1 MPYEIDFLPV
11 GESNGDAICMRYGP
25 IGGPY
30 TIHVVDGGFVGTG
43 DILVDHIITYYG
55 DPAHIDHVV
64 LSHADQDHA
73 GGLVAVLEHFS
84 VGCLW
89 MNRPWLYAQEL
100 IDRFHG
106 NYTVPGLQKRIRE
119 MNPHL
124 VALEE
129 IALRRGF
136 PIKDAFAGSRI
147 GSFYVLAPRK
157 QTYIDL
163 LPDFTRTPDA
173 KPLEYKG
180 LAGALQKMVE
190 GVKSWFETWDDEKLS
205 NFPPET
211 SASNE
216 SSVVQMGIVDDERLV
231 LTADAGP
238 RALAE
243 AAEVAQILNIAG
255 RPRFFQIPHHGSRR
269 NVTPAVLDQW
279 LGPKVPMGT
288 PNTGTA
294 FCSVGSNKPEYPRKR
309 VKNAFLRRGY
319 GVFSSRTSW
328 ICHHSGMPPRI
339 GMYGLT
345 SEIFETTYEE

>member
-11 GESNGDAICMRYGP
+11 GDSNGDAICIRYGSA
-25 IGGPY
+25 GGPY

-43 DILVDHIITYYG
+43 DALVDHIVTYYG
-55 DPAHIDHVV
+55 DPSHIDNVI

-73 GGLVAVLEHFS
+73 GGLAAVLENFT

-106 NYTVPGLQKRIRE
+106 NYTVQGLQKRIRE

-124 VALEE
+124 VALED
-129 IALRRGF
+129 IAIRRGF
-136 PIKDAFAGSRI
+136 PIRDVFAGNQI
-147 GSFYVLAPRK
+147 GAFLVLAPKRE
-157 QTYIDL
+157 TYIGL

-180 LAGALQKMVE
+180 LAGAFQRMVE

-216 SSVVQMGIVDDERLV
+216 SSVVQMGVIDGEKLV

-238 RALAE
+238 KALAE
-243 AAEVAQILNIAG
+243 AADVARILGVAG

-269 NVTPAVLDQW
+269 NVTPAILDQW
-279 LGPKVPMGT
+279 LGPKLPLGT
-288 PNTGTA
+288 PTTGIA

-309 VKNAFLRRGY
+309 VKNAFLRRGF
-319 GVFSSRTSW
+319 GVFSSRTAW
-328 ICHHSGMPPRI
+328 ICHHKNMPARM
-339 GMYGLT
+339 GMYDLT
-345 SEIFETTYEE
+345 SEPFETTYEE